1 MLATVTDRQRAW
13 RMARM
18 GICALLLTVCRATA
32 SAQPVE
38 AFPSDLPV
46 VWQAPQP
53 LEVATAPSM
62 PELDIGVVLF
72 DPGVE
77 DNDDSPAAVVR
88 RLEASLLARELKAAL
103 IESNQFGV
111 VRLVP
116 EASALTPVSIHSEI
130 LRSDGRD
137 LIIHV
142 TVRDA
147 MSQVWFDHTISHRET
162 FATGTAIAL
171 KEVFHI
177 VSNRLRFSW
186 QQYSSRERAQLVAAS
201 EVRYAET
208 LVPDAFSGM
217 LNVSPDGWQLN
228 RLPASDDPM
237 LARITRVRNQEYLF
251 CDAIDEQ
258 YEELAER
265 VIPTYALWRRATVE
279 QAAWLER
286 YEQRVM
292 DRDDKDHDSRFARM
306 QAQYAAYRSYRIQE
320 QAMYEL
326 AEAFE
331 NETQPTT
338 LRTVEQ
344 VVRLEGTLASQYNEW
359 RRLLRDIF
367 ILEQGVL

>member
-1 MLATVTDRQRAW
+1 MPSVADTLRVGSMVRTSIFAMLLAVHPLA
-13 RMARM
+13 
-18 GICALLLTVCRATA
+18 VN
-32 SAQPVE
+32 AQPSE
-38 AFPSDLPV
+38 ALPSALSF
-46 VWQAPQP
+46 VWQAPEP
-53 LEVATAPSM
+53 LEVATAPAA
-62 PELDIGVVLF
+62 PTLDIGVVLF
-72 DPGVE
+72 DPGV
-77 DNDDSPAAVVR
+77 DDKDDSPAANVR

-103 IESNQFGV
+103 VESNQFGV

-116 EASALTPVSIHSEI
+116 EASTLTPVSIHSE
-130 LRSDGRD
+130 LLFSDGRD
-137 LIIHV
+137 LVIHV

-162 FATGTAIAL
+162 FSSGADTSP
-171 KEVFHI
+171 KEIFHV
-177 VSNRLRFSW
+177 VSNRLRSNW
-186 QQYSSRERAQLVAAS
+186 WQYSAKQRTNLIAAS
-201 EVRYAET
+201 EVRYAQT
-208 LVPDAFSGM
+208 LAPDAFADM
-217 LNVSPDGWQLN
+217 VNVSDDGWELN
-228 RLPASDDPM
+228 RLPATDDPM
-237 LARITRVRNQEYLF
+237 WARVTRVRNQEYLF

-258 YEELAER
+258 YEDLAER
-265 VIPTYALWRRATVE
+265 VMPTYALWRRATVE

-292 DRDDKDHDSRFARM
+292 ERDEKDHDSRFARM

-344 VVRLEGTLASQYNEW
+344 VVRLEGTLAVQYNEW